1 MAHILL
7 QDHTRFKSILYYVDL
22 TNALNM
28 FRLYKYFTLDS
39 IMYTFYVDLIN
50 DKQMCR
56 HKCQWLLTIA
66 NIKSKI
72 VQLCRP

>member
-1 MAHILL
+1 MC
-7 QDHTRFKSILYYVDL
+7 
-22 TNALNM
+22 
-28 FRLYKYFTLDS
+28 RLYKYFTLDS

-66 NIKSKI
+66 NSY
-72 VQLCRP
+72 VDLNNAPFWCRPYLPCSFAINYLIVIHYF